1 MVEQQKRI
9 LEQARPV
16 TAELDSLIAKMEVT
30 LGKAPSVSPFVQLYA
45 KYGITIDN
53 KKAAPRA
60 AEEVK
65 GDNKGGKKQQQ
76 KQ

>member
-1 MVEQQKRI
+1 
-9 LEQARPV
+9 
-16 TAELDSLIAKMEVT
+16 MEVT

-53 KKAAPRA
+53 KKAAPKA

-65 GDNKGGKKQQQ
+65 GDNKGGKK
-76 KQ
+76 